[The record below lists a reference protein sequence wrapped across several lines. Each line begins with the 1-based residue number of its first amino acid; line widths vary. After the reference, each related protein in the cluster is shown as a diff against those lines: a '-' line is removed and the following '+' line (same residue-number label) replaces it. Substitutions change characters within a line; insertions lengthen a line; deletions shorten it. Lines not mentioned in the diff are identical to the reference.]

1 MKTFTTALALAAALG
16 LTTSAFANT
25 PKEVPAMQE
34 AKAPTMQQGKMATC
48 NQEAGDSKGAERKAM
63 MKECLS
69 AKKEGGTQQNRMK
82 TCNADATGKSG
93 AERKEFM
100 KECLSNKA

>member
-16 LTTSAFANT
+16 FGTSAFANAH
-25 PKEVPAMQE
+25 KEAPAMQD

-48 NQEAGDSKGAERKAM
+48 NKDAGDTKGAERKAM

-69 AKKEGGTQQNRMK
+69 AKKETAPQSRMK
-82 TCNADATGKSG
+82 SCNVDAKGKTGD
-93 AERKEFM
+93 ERKAFM
-100 KECLSNKA
+100 KDCLSTKA

>member
-48 NQEAGDSKGAERKAM
+48 NKEAGDTKGPERKAM

-69 AKKEGGTQQNRMK
+69 KKKDSTQQNRMK
-82 TCNADATGKSG
+82 TCNADAKGKSG

>member
-16 LTTSAFANT
+16 FGTSAFANAH
-25 PKEVPAMQE
+25 KEAPMMQDG
-34 AKAPTMQQGKMATC
+34 KAPTKQQGKMATC
-48 NQEAGDSKGAERKAM
+48 NKEAGESKGAERKAM

-69 AKKEGGTQQNRMK
+69 AKKDTSQQSRMK
-82 TCNADATGKSG
+82 TCNVEAKGKSG

-100 KECLSNKA
+100 KGCLSNKA

>member
-16 LTTSAFANT
+16 FGTSAFANAH
-25 PKEVPAMQE
+25 KEAPAMQD
-34 AKAPTMQQGKMATC
+34 AKAPTKQQGKMATC
-48 NQEAGDSKGAERKAM
+48 NKEAGDSKGPERKAM
-63 MKECLS
+63 MKDCLS
-69 AKKEGGTQQNRMK
+69 AKKDTTQQNRMK
-82 TCNADATGKSG
+82 TCNADAKGKSG

>member
-16 LTTSAFANT
+16 FGTSAFANAH
-25 PKEVPAMQE
+25 KEAPAMQD
-34 AKAPTMQQGKMATC
+34 AKAPTKQQGKMATC
-48 NQEAGDSKGAERKAM
+48 NKEAGEAKGAERKAM

-69 AKKEGGTQQNRMK
+69 AKKDTTQQSRMK
-82 TCNADATGKSG
+82 TCNVDAKGKTG
-93 AERKEFM
+93 AERKTFM

>member
-16 LTTSAFANT
+16 FGTSAFANAH
-25 PKEVPAMQE
+25 KEAPMRE
-34 AKAPTMQQGKMATC
+34 GKAPTKQQSKMATC
-48 NQEAGDSKGAERKAM
+48 NKEAGEAKGPERKAL

-69 AKKEGGTQQNRMK
+69 TKKDTTQQNRMK
-82 TCNADATGKSG
+82 TCNVDAKGKRG
-93 AERKEFM
+93 AERKTFM